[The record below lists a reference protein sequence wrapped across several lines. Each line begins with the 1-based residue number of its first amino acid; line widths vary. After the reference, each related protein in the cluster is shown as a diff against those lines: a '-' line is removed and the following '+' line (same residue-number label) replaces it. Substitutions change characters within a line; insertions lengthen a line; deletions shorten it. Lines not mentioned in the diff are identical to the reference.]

1 MELNKV
7 LMSRYYNKP
16 EVKEYILIILEHLS
30 MQRLGAARSSLVS
43 LVEGLESKEYIA
55 SLKKDTN
62 AK

>member
-43 LVEGLESKEYIA
+43 LVEGLKSKEYIA